1 MFAQLKSVV
10 DLIRSGIADF
20 RTFQTAKAREDA
32 VLDILRV
39 YFLLLDCVDDGEK
52 IIAEAQPDPV
62 KKISAME
69 PNEALSTIARWDATI
84 RKQGI
89 RLYQLQGAIL
99 GQHHIAVINPELQKR
114 LTDAI
119 GYKMNRTVTLHG
131 IGAALFFKN
140 MFPIANTNEE
150 KARYITVMA
159 GERKNGLN
167 MKRISAEI
175 ESFRQSLSEYR
186 ALVERIV
193 TDAELLQLS
202 QRARQETLFHGDA

>member
-20 RTFQTAKAREDA
+20 RTFQTVKAREDA
-32 VLDILRV
+32 VLDVLRL

-52 IIAEAQPDPV
+52 LIAEAQPDPV

-69 PNEALSTIARWDATI
+69 PNEALSTIERWDTTV
-84 RKQGI
+84 RKQGA

-99 GQHHIAVINPELQKR
+99 GQHHIAIINPELQKR
-114 LTDAI
+114 LADAI
-119 GYKMNRTVTLHG
+119 GNKMNRTVTLHG

-150 KARYITVMA
+150 KAHYISVMA
-159 GERKNGLN
+159 GERKNSLN

-175 ESFRQSLSEYR
+175 ESFRQSLTEYR
-186 ALVERIV
+186 ALVERMV

-202 QRARQETLFHGDA
+202 QRARQETLFDADA

>member
-20 RTFQTAKAREDA
+20 RTFQTAKGREDA

-52 IIAEAQPDPV
+52 LIAEAQPDPV

-69 PNEALSTIARWDATI
+69 PNEALSTIERWDATI
-84 RKQGI
+84 RKQGT

-99 GQHHIAVINPELQKR
+99 GQHHIAVIDPELQKR
-114 LTDAI
+114 LADAI
-119 GYKMNRTVTLHG
+119 GHKMNRTVTLHG

-140 MFPIANTNEE
+140 MLPIANTNEE
-150 KARYITVMA
+150 KARYISVMA
-159 GERKNGLN
+159 GERKNSLN
-167 MKRISAEI
+167 MKRISVEI

-186 ALVERIV
+186 ALVERMV

-202 QRARQETLFHGDA
+202 KRARQETLLPIDA